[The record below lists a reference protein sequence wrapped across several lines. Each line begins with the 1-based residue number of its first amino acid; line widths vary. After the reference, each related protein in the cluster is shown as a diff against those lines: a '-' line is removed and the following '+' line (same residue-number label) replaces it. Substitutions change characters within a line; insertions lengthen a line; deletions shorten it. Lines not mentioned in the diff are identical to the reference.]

1 MDMQNCPKCGR
12 LFAKMASK
20 ICPICE
26 KEEEAIFEKV
36 KAYLDENPGCTMSEL
51 LEATGVSAK
60 RVLRYLRE
68 GRLVVS
74 KGMENVLV
82 CESCGAPIITGRFC
96 DKCIVKLNN
105 DALELLPKKIKKPT
119 GPVSSDA
126 KMHLRK
132 FQQKPQ

>member
-12 LFAKMASK
+12 LFAKVSSK

-26 KEEEAIFEKV
+26 KEEEAIFQKV
-36 KAYLDENPGCTMSEL
+36 KAYLDENPGCIMAEL

-60 RVLRYLRE
+60 KVLRYLRE

-74 KGMENVLV
+74 KGMENVLA
-82 CESCGAPIITGRFC
+82 CESCGEPIVTGRFC

-105 DALELLPKKIKKPT
+105 QAMELLPKKVKKPAAT
-119 GPVSSDA
+119 PNPDA
-126 KMHLRK
+126 RMHLRK
-132 FQQKPQ
+132 FQQRPE